1 MVKRLASLLL
11 AFTSIQVTQ
20 AQTAADYAVQLQAQV
35 QQSPPRITISWRP
48 FANTLTYGVYR
59 KALGSGTWT
68 NIANLTSADTF
79 YHDNNVIADS
89 AYEYHVIKNGSG
101 INALG
106 YIYAG
111 IMAPPIHHRGGILM
125 IVDSTFTT
133 TCENELSR
141 LMRDIRGDG
150 WQVHRVDVSRNLPV
164 PDVKAL
170 IINTRQANP
179 NLNAVLLVGHIAGPY
194 SGDIYPDGHTPDHKG
209 AWPADVF
216 YGDIDGVWTDNAVN
230 VTAATRPEND
240 NIPGDGKWD
249 QSQLPSDLELQVGRI
264 DFANMPAFSKTEVQ
278 MIKSYLD
285 REHSYKMD
293 SIAVIKRG
301 LVDDNF
307 GAMGG
312 EAFAA
317 NAWRNFSPLL
327 GRDSIK
333 SADFIPALN
342 TSSYQWAYG
351 CGGGSYTSC
360 GGVGTTNNLTTNNVN
375 AIFVMVFGSYFGDF
389 DAPNC
394 FLRAPLC
401 SNTPAL
407 ISTWAGRPNQ
417 FHHQMALGEHIGY
430 STLQSQNNYG
440 AVYGP
445 SNVGA
450 RWIHQSLMGD
460 LTLRTDYI
468 KPPGSPGISSSA
480 TAGTT
485 ITWTAS
491 PDAGVIGYYVY
502 RSGTEFGMYKRRSG
516 MLTGT
521 SFVDSFGSNGTQFYM
536 VRAVKLQET
545 PSGKYYNLSIGTVSS
560 GSAQYFDFDLNVP
573 QTAAN
578 ELSVTIYPN
587 PSDDNLNIAI
597 SNASAGK
604 ASITL
609 RDINGKVV
617 FASTYAARRGVA
629 VLSPEVGHLP
639 AGLYL
644 VEVKN
649 GKANYTGKWTKNQ

>member
-1 MVKRLASLLL
+1 MVKCLASLLL
-11 AFTSIQVTQ
+11 AIAFIQATQ
-20 AQTAADYAVQLQAQV
+20 AQTVADYAVQLQAQV
-35 QQSPPRITISWRP
+35 QQSPPRITISWKS
-48 FANTLTYGVYR
+48 FTNTLTYDVYR
-59 KALGSGTWT
+59 KAKGSGTWT
-68 NIANLTSADTF
+68 NIANLSSADTF
-79 YHDNNVIADS
+79 YHDNNVIIDS

-111 IMAPPIHHRGGILM
+111 IAAPPIHHRGGILL

-133 TCENELSR
+133 TCQDELSR

-150 WQVHRVDVSRNLPV
+150 WQVHRVDVLRTLPV

-170 IINTRQANP
+170 IVNTRQANP
-179 NLNAVLLVGHIAGPY
+179 NLNAVLLVGHIAVPY
-194 SGDIYPDGHTPDHKG
+194 SGNIFPDGHTPQHEG

-216 YGDIDGVWTDNAVN
+216 YGDIDGMWTDNLVN
-230 VTAATRPEND
+230 ITVATRAEND

-249 QSQLPSDLELQVGRI
+249 QSHLPSDLELQVGRI
-264 DFANMPAFSKTEVQ
+264 DFANMSAFSKTEVQ
-278 MIKSYLD
+278 MMKSYLN

-293 SIAVIKRG
+293 SISVMKRG

-307 GAMGG
+307 GAFSG

-317 NAWRNFSPLL
+317 NAWRNFSPLV

-333 SADFIPALN
+333 SADFVPSLN
-342 TSSYQWAYG
+342 SSSYQWAYG
-351 CGGGSYTSC
+351 CGAGSYTSC
-360 GGVGTTNNLTTNNVN
+360 NNVGTTANFTTNNVN
-375 AIFVMVFGSYFGDF
+375 AIFVMLFGSYFGDF

-407 ISTWAGRPNQ
+407 TSTWAGRPNQ

-440 AVYGP
+440 AIYGP

-468 KPPGSPGISSSA
+468 KPPGKPSITSSA
-480 TAGTT
+480 TTGTT

-502 RSGTEFGMYKRRSG
+502 RSSSEYGLYKRRSG
-516 MLTGT
+516 MISGT
-521 SFVDSFGSNGTQFYM
+521 LFVDSFGSNGTQFYM

-545 PSGKYYNLSIGTVSS
+545 PSGKYYNLSIGNVES
-560 GSAQYFDFDLNVP
+560 GYAEYFGFDLDV
-573 QTAAN
+573 QEIAGSD
-578 ELSVTIYPN
+578 LDVTIYPN
-587 PSDDNLNIAI
+587 PSTERLNIVI
-597 SNASAGK
+597 HNATASK
-604 ASITL
+604 ASITIHDL
-609 RDINGKVV
+609 NGKTIYSSVTEV
-617 FASTYAARRGVA
+617 SEHGA
-629 VLSPEVGHLP
+629 VMSPEIGHLP

-644 VEVKN
+644 VEVQN
-649 GKANYTGKWTKNQ
+649 GKNRYTGKWTKNQ